1 MQQQLSNINVN
12 SSLRA
17 RIVGCVRSEHARELL
32 DELSLCTDFYECETL
47 AELNEYLLNQS
58 LLSLPEVL
66 LLEVDERGDCFK
78 LIEKLRANIMLKGL
92 IVVLLSD
99 TPNGAWRSKAM
110 QLKVHD
116 YYEAPYPI
124 NDIYER
130 VNFLVKFKLIRPSLK
145 ELANEEA
152 IKTFKLPLGKRLF
165 DIAFAGTMLLLLSP
179 LLLLVALLIRLESK
193 GPVIYKSKR
202 VGAGFKIFDFYKFRS
217 MYPDAD
223 KRLAELQA
231 LNQYTADGGSQ
242 STFVKFKNDPRIT
255 RMGRIIRKTSIDELP
270 QLLNILKGDMCI
282 VGNRPLP
289 FYEAEL
295 LTSDEWTWRF
305 LAPAGLTGL
314 WQISRRGR
322 EDMSERERK
331 KLDNFYAKKYCMM
344 FDLKILLRTLP
355 AALQKSDV

>member
-1 MQQQLSNINVN
+1 MQQQLSNININ

-17 RIVGCVRSEHARELL
+17 RVVGCVRSEQTREVLY
-32 DELSLCTDFYECETL
+32 ELSLSTEFYECETL

-66 LLEVDERGDCFK
+66 LLEVDEQGECFK

-92 IVVLLSD
+92 IIVLLSD
-99 TPNGAWRSKAM
+99 TPNAAWRTRAM

-116 YYEAPYPI
+116 YYEAPYPV

-130 VNFLVKFKLIRPSLK
+130 LNFLIKFKLIRPSLK
-145 ELANEEA
+145 ELANEEV
-152 IKTFKLPLGKRLF
+152 IKTFKLPVGKRIF
-165 DIAFAGTMLLLLSP
+165 DIVFASAMLLALSP

-193 GPVIYKSKR
+193 GPIIYKSKR

-231 LNQYTADGGSQ
+231 LNQYTADGAP

-255 RMGRIIRKTSIDELP
+255 RIGRFIRKTSIDELP
-270 QLLNILKGDMCI
+270 QILNILKGDMCV

-289 FYEAEL
+289 FYEAEM

-322 EDMSERERK
+322 EEMSERERK
-331 KLDNFYAKKYCMM
+331 KLDNFYAKKYCMK